1 MILLLLDGF
10 LANIGYFVRILS
22 LNKMQQFKARLGY
35 NKVTKFLWRL
45 TREPSKE
52 TEVTIPGL
60 LKTSAVTLLFT
71 SGILLT

>member
-1 MILLLLDGF
+1 
-10 LANIGYFVRILS
+10 
-22 LNKMQQFKARLGY
+22 MQQFKARLGY